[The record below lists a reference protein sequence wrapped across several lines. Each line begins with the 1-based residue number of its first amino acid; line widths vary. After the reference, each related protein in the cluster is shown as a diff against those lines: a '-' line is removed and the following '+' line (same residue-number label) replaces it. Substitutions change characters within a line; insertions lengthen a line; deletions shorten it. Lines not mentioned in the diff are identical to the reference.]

1 MALCYHRL
9 MGQLLIRQIDD
20 ATIKR
25 LEIVASQRN
34 TSVEVLAR
42 DAIMQAA
49 TLSPEEKRAIVQ
61 RLHAWS
67 EAAKVPG
74 VPQTPGVDL
83 IREDRDR

>member
-1 MALCYHRL
+1 MMALCYHRL

-49 TLSPEEKRAIVQ
+49 TLSP
-61 RLHAWS
+61 
-67 EAAKVPG
+67 
-74 VPQTPGVDL
+74 
-83 IREDRDR
+83 